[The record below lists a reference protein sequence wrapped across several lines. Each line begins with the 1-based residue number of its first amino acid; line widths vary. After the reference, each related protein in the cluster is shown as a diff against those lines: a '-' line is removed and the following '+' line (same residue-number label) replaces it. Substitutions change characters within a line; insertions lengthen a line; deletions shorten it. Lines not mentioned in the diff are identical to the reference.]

1 MIGKLTKWRHR
12 RYGSISTDNGEVF
25 VHVTGF
31 IDGAEPKVGER
42 YSFDISEYN
51 GRAVA
56 INVRPAAD

>member
-31 IDGAEPKVGER
+31 ADDVEPKRGEH
-42 YSFDISEYN
+42 YAFDIGEYN
-51 GRAVA
+51 GRVVA
-56 INVRPAAD
+56 TNVRPTD